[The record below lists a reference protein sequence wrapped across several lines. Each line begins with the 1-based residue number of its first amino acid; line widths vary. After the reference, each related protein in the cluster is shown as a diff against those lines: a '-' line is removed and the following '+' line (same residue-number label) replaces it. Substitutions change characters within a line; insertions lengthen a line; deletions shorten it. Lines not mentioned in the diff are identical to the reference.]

1 MSVYFTHQ
9 SALAFWRRYREFR
22 HCRPAEVRVDRY
34 GGDTPS
40 LMEVRDAAQGV
51 LPSNGE
57 IHVSVPDEARRVG
70 AQGVTRHRWHRGG
83 ERGSYVRVRR
93 GVYVST
99 PTMLF
104 LDLASCLC
112 LEHLIELGYELCGG
126 FAYRQTGGFFSCGP
140 LVAPAALV
148 RFAGAATCR
157 RGRKK
162 AVHAASLV
170 LGGAASPREVHAA
183 MLLSLPPRLGG
194 YGLRRP
200 ELNGAVTLDEEGWR
214 VLGKR
219 SLRCDL
225 LWRQAGLALEYESD
239 QFHAGLPAYV
249 ADSKRRNVL
258 KRAGIDVVTLTN
270 AEVKSEA
277 AMDGLSIGLARA
289 LGQRIRGT
297 QPEGQ
302 MAKGRLRGLLLDVRQ
317 RAQAPH
323 LPPDDGAW
331 VVAGGVECHVSGRS
345 WH

>member
-1 MSVYFTHQ
+1 MG
-9 SALAFWRRYREFR
+9 
-22 HCRPAEVRVDRY
+22 RY
-34 GGDTPS
+34 GGEAPG

-51 LPSNGE
+51 LPSDGE

-70 AQGVTRHRWHRGG
+70 ALGVTRHRWRRGG

-93 GVYVST
+93 GVYVSS
-99 PTMLF
+99 PPMLF
-104 LDLASCLC
+104 LDLAPCLC

-126 FAYRQTGGFFSCGP
+126 FAYRQAGGFFSCDP
-140 LVAPAALV
+140 LVTPAALA

-162 AVHAASLV
+162 AAHAASLV
-170 LGGAASPREVHAA
+170 LGGAASPREAHVA

-200 ELNGAVTLDEEGWR
+200 ELNGAVVLDEEGWR
-214 VLGKR
+214 VLGRR

-225 LWRQAGLALEYESD
+225 LWRQAGVALEYESD

-258 KRAGIDVVTLTN
+258 KRVGVDVVTLTN
-270 AEVKSEA
+270 AEVRSEV

-289 LGQRIRGT
+289 LGQRIRGA
-297 QPEGQ
+297 QPEAQ
-302 MAKGRLRGLLLDVRQ
+302 MAKRRLRGLLFDACR
-317 RAQAPH
+317 RAQASH
-323 LPPDDGAW
+323 LPPDDGAR
-331 VVAGGVECHVSGRS
+331 ADQRG
-345 WH
+345 